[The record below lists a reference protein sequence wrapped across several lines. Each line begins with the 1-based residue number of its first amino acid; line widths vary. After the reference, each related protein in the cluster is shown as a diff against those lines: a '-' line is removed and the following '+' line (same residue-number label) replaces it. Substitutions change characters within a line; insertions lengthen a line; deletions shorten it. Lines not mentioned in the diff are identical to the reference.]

1 MVPVSLQVG
10 ADAGVVS
17 RFLARRLPL
26 PLLVRS
32 FIQTRA
38 PGALEFIEDADLP
51 RPAREELIGQGL
63 GDISRGP
70 FFLHDRSQFRSGLL
84 VASRKQSSPPFE
96 ARRELSGQLY
106 EWLAVSGRGDDDFR
120 LIIAGDETFLAEH
133 LGRYEAL
140 LAVVWRSER
149 SPAER
154 ALARPVTT
162 ERAFRKALPGPG
174 EALEGANNLLAF
186 SPRDLVAMPPR
197 RTLRVPDETPAA
209 VQPPAR
215 PDAPAARVPA
225 AAASASAA
233 ASAPASA
240 GRNAKSAAASGE
252 FHPWGELGYQVIGSG
267 RGGPPRKFYVKK
279 DEDRLRVSMLSS
291 RRGIDP
297 EYALQFFDRLQF
309 SEDGVL
315 AHRDMLRASG
325 AGETASLS
333 LEVLADGRFRCI
345 AAGLTPVFFRAGH
358 GKAFLIPDSAPQ
370 DRKSDRVDSVKIVEG
385 QFHPGDALLLTPGR
399 FSSSEQ
405 REIAEKFRAL
415 SGAERTG
422 LLGNWLDYRSRG
434 RALFISRV

>member
-17 RFLARRLPL
+17 KFLARRLPL

-106 EWLAVSGRGDDDFR
+106 EWLAASGRGDDDFR
-120 LIIAGDETFLAEH
+120 LIIAGDETFLADY

-174 EALEGANNLLAF
+174 ESLEGANNLLAF

-197 RTLRVPDETPAA
+197 RALRVPGETPPAA
-209 VQPPAR
+209 PPPR
-215 PDAPAARVPA
+215 PAAPAARVPA
-225 AAASASAA
+225 VPAASSA
-233 ASAPASA
+233 APASA
-240 GRNAKSAAASGE
+240 ARTAKSAAASGE

-370 DRKSDRVDSVKIVEG
+370 DRKSDRIDSVKIVEG

-399 FSSSEQ
+399 FNSSEQ

-415 SGAERTG
+415 SGAELTG

>member
-1 MVPVSLQVG
+1 MVPVSLQAG

-17 RFLARRLPL
+17 KFLAGRLPL

-106 EWLAVSGRGDDDFR
+106 EWLNVSGRSDDDFR

-140 LAVVWRSER
+140 LVLVWRSER
-149 SPAER
+149 SPTER

-162 ERAFRKALPGPG
+162 QRAFRKALPGPG
-174 EALEGANNLLAF
+174 EALENANLLAF
-186 SPRDLVAMPPR
+186 SPRDLVVMPPR
-197 RTLRVPDETPAA
+197 RALRVPGETPPAA
-209 VQPPAR
+209 PLEAPGAPPANV
-215 PDAPAARVPA
+215 PGVKAPAAR
-225 AAASASAA
+225 S
-233 ASAPASA
+233 
-240 GRNAKSAAASGE
+240 AKSAAASGE

-370 DRKSDRVDSVKIVEG
+370 DRKSDRIDSVKIVEG
-385 QFHPGDALLLTPGR
+385 QFHPRDALLLTPGR
-399 FSSSEQ
+399 FNSSEQ
-405 REIAEKFRAL
+405 REIAEKFRAV
-415 SGAERTG
+415 SGAELTN

-434 RALFISRV
+434 RALFISRI